1 MCYKYIK
8 TTISLTK
15 SARVVENYNNKLRID
30 WILTI
35 RHAFSME
42 TNHCVV
48 ILLDLFSAELILPM
62 SSRNTKR
69 KHKLP
74 VSVCYQKLRSWS
86 MSSFI
91 IDFKPIVLR
100 AVCCVQV
107 TIQLTYQK
115 VNHSMNY
122 IPANLQV
129 KKLEVTGPNKQD
141 TQLDYCRQSDIVI
154 DITKSTPT
162 EYQLRSAYNS
172 SFSHGLE
179 YNGYSHTW
187 QGPTNKRHS
196 GLVVVFNTT

>member
-1 MCYKYIK
+1 
-8 TTISLTK
+8 
-15 SARVVENYNNKLRID
+15 
-30 WILTI
+30 
-35 RHAFSME
+35 
-42 TNHCVV
+42 
-48 ILLDLFSAELILPM
+48 
-62 SSRNTKR
+62 
-69 KHKLP
+69 
-74 VSVCYQKLRSWS
+74 

-162 EYQLRSAYNS
+162 EYPVVPTIHHFLMAQSIMVILILGKDQQTRDIQAQQQCLILLKLLRDLTLTCLNS
-172 SFSHGLE
+172 LG
-179 YNGYSHTW
+179 
-187 QGPTNKRHS
+187 QIAPTLHRPCTS
-196 GLVVVFNTT
+196 VLIVTST